1 MHRLRGRRGAPGMDL
16 GAAMILRSSN
26 GIPML
31 PARAAEAAARN
42 IRNSIL
48 DQTDVVIVTKDPELA
63 RGIVL
68 PWARVAGVI
77 TEQPQA
83 NVENRGCPSV
93 SGIANLLE
101 IVADDTL
108 ILVDGDRGIVLV
120 DPDAAAVA
128 GYQAERERI
137 APRKR
142 IFVDFAH
149 QPAHTTDG
157 RQIHV
162 IAQVNN
168 LQEAEQ
174 AVELGA
180 DGLLLRADC
189 GLFMRGASDDEHL
202 KSLISVVD
210 LAGGKPITVAGNFE
224 ALSVRALLR
233 ASIRGDITFALSMD
247 DRGDNIEPVLA
258 YLDETKDELIDL
270 EIEFAEPRI
279 AASVDLAV
287 GVPDL
292 EGLPISRIVVRPVML
307 EGRFCSKDLQAIDR
321 LTAGAARTLVPVE
334 LVLPNSDAECVGIAI
349 GLGAAGVVVGPEDIA
364 HVKEHIR
371 EVDTATCR
379 SHLYAPPQE
388 DIK

>member
-1 MHRLRGRRGAPGMDL
+1 MDL
-16 GAAMILRSSN
+16 GTAMIVRSSN

-42 IRNSIL
+42 NRNSIL
-48 DQTDVVIVTKDPELA
+48 DQTDVVIVTEDPELA
-63 RGIVL
+63 RGIFL
-68 PWARVAGVI
+68 PWARIAGVI

-101 IVADDTL
+101 IVADETL

-120 DPDAAAVA
+120 DPDAAAIA

-162 IAQVNN
+162 IAGVSN

-189 GLFMRGASDDEHL
+189 GLFMPDASDDEHL
-202 KSLISVVD
+202 RSLISVVD
-210 LAGGKPITVAGNFE
+210 LAGGKPITVAGNLE
-224 ALSVRALLR
+224 ALSARALLR
-233 ASIRGDITFALSMD
+233 ASIRGDITFALTMD
-247 DRGDNIEPVLA
+247 NRGGNFEPALA
-258 YLDETKDELIDL
+258 FLDETKDALIDQ
-270 EIEFAEPRI
+270 EIEFGEPRF
-279 AASVDLAV
+279 AASLDLSV
-287 GVPDL
+287 GKPDL
-292 EGLPISRIVVRPVML
+292 EGFPISRIVVQPAML
-307 EGRFCSKDLQAIDR
+307 DGRFSIKDLQAIDR
-321 LTAGAARTLVPVE
+321 LTADAARTMVPVE
-334 LVLPNSDAECVGIAI
+334 VVLPNSDEECVEIAI
-349 GLGAAGVVVGPEDIA
+349 GLGAAGVVVGPEEITRM
-364 HVKEHIR
+364 KEHIR
-371 EVDTATCR
+371 EVDTTLCR
-379 SHLYAPPQE
+379 SQLYAPPIDE
-388 DIK
+388 IK